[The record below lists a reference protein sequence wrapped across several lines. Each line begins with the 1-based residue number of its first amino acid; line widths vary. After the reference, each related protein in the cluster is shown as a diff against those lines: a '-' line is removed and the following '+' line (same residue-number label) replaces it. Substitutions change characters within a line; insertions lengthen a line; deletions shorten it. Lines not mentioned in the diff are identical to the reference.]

1 MDDEVGRLRAEARR
15 LAQGKPPSQVRYPE
29 GFRRAAV
36 QLARQRLG
44 PSLSVA
50 RLARGLGVSEPTL
63 TKWLRPRTGAG
74 LRPVAVVAAAP
85 RAGTAGSGAVLVTPQ
100 GLRVEGLDRDTL
112 LAVLRA
118 LA

>member
-1 MDDEVGRLRAEARR
+1 MDDEVSRLRAEARR
-15 LAQGKPPSQVRYPE
+15 LAHGKPRSQIRYPE

-36 QLARQRLG
+36 HLARRRLG

-63 TKWLRPRTGAG
+63 TKWLHPRTGAG

-85 RAGTAGSGAVLVTPQ
+85 PAGTAVSGAVLVTPH

-112 LAVLRA
+112 IAILRA